1 LFISNIIK
9 PWCVYARAF
18 FIFFFLS
25 IVHSQNNRYERIVS
39 ESIQTIAINGNQI
52 FKIEVETHSSREIL
66 LRSKIDGEYQDLFQI
81 TNSTEGSVLTFQL
94 EENPVVSIP
103 DDKRNAHKVVAATLR
118 LTIPK
123 DMNLDIV
130 SDIASVKLKGSY
142 RQLTIQLLEGFCEIY
157 GEIYMATV
165 NTVNGGITV
174 KTSRGEVSATSRYGK
189 IKADDFKRKEG
200 KWLLQSIRGD
210 ITVINEDDRQ
220 P

>member
-1 LFISNIIK
+1 MFTSNINK

-118 LTIPK
+118 LTIPE

-142 RQLTIQLLEGFCEIY
+142 RQLTVQLLEGYCEIH

-174 KTSRGEVSATSRYGK
+174 KTSRGEVSATSRYGE
-189 IKADDFKRKEG
+189 IKVDNFNRKEG

-210 ITVINEDDRQ
+210 ITVVNEDERQ

>member
-1 LFISNIIK
+1 M
-9 PWCVYARAF
+9 
-18 FIFFFLS
+18 
-25 IVHSQNNRYERIVS
+25 VHSQNNRFERIMS

-52 FKIEVETHSSREIL
+52 FKIEVETHNLPEIL
-66 LRSKIDGEYQDLFQI
+66 LRSQIDGEYQDLFQI
-81 TNSTEGSVLTFQL
+81 TNSIEGPVLTFQL

-103 DDKRNAHKVVAATLR
+103 DDKRNAHKVVAASLR

-142 RQLTIQLLEGFCEIY
+142 RQLTVQLLEGFCEIR
-157 GEIYMATV
+157 GEIFMATV
-165 NTVNGGITV
+165 NTVNGGIKV
-174 KTSRGEVSATSRYGK
+174 ETSSGEVSATSRYGE
-189 IKADDFKRKEG
+189 IKADNFKRKEG

-210 ITVINEDDRQ
+210 ITVINEDERQ